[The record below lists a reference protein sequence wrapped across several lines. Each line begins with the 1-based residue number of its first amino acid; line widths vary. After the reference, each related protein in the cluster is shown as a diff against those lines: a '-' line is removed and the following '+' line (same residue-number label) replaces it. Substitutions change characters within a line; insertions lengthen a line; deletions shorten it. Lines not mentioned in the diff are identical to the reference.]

1 MYSLGNIN
9 FASDGQFA
17 NLRIL
22 ADGDVHFAASSDS
35 PSGIN
40 IQATGDVF
48 LASGSSD
55 ASQYGLC
62 GDGPTVGAQ
71 ALSIALVH

>member
-1 MYSLGNIN
+1 MYSLGDIN
-9 FASDGQFA
+9 FASNGQFA

-35 PSGIN
+35 PSATN
-40 IQATGDVF
+40 IEATGDVF

-55 ASQYGLC
+55 ASVYGYCLNTLK
-62 GDGPTVGAQ
+62 PGAQ
-71 ALSIALVH
+71 ALTAALVH

>member
-1 MYSLGNIN
+1 MYSLGNIH

-35 PSGIN
+35 PSGVN

-48 LASGSSD
+48 LASGSKST
-55 ASQYGLC
+55 SQYGLC
-62 GDGPTVGAQ
+62 ADAGPVGAQ
-71 ALSIALVH
+71 VLTAALVH